1 MMSRTDTT
9 RAPRRLGAVAAI
21 LVVALTVAGCAGEG
35 SEEADASASES
46 AQSEGVTEA
55 TESLVLPTADGGQ
68 IDWNSLEGQD
78 VMLWFWAP
86 W

>member
-1 MMSRTDTT
+1 MSRTDTT
-9 RAPRRLGAVAAI
+9 RAPRRIGAVAAI
-21 LVVALTVAGCAGEG
+21 LAFALIAAGCAVEG
-35 SEEADASASES
+35 SEGADAAASES
-46 AQSEGVTEA
+46 AQSEGQTST